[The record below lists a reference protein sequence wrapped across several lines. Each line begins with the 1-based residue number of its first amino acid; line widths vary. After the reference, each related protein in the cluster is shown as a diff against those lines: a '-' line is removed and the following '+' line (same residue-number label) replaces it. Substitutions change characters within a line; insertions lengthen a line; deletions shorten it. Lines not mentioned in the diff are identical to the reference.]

1 MTGTE
6 LHTKIGKLLQMERVR
21 QQIELSDLATTL
33 KITEANLQAVED
45 GDATRLPSEL
55 YFKLFAKSY
64 AEELGIDYEA
74 TVEAIQLDIDDAPID
89 DLSSHDKADDAG
101 PQSSTAEDRDRT
113 STSTS
118 TDNKNG
124 HQLKKLAY
132 LLGAVIVVFIIVVV
146 VNQLLFQD
154 PESEPGPDSQS
165 GATVEPEPAATSDRD
180 DTAGYDWNVP
190 DYSTPEP
197 LTLILI
203 ARTESWASVLADG
216 DTAIYRT
223 LTPGRRYEVT
233 AQYRLRVSV
242 GVPSALTIELNGQ
255 PVNLRNPES
264 GRIAGVE
271 IDQVNLQKFLKRP
284 LTQTR
289 TSAAPPRGAPTLA
302 NPEASTSGAADSN
315 SAGPQAVEPSQADNG
330 TPEDTSEG
338 R

>member
-1 MTGTE
+1 MY
-6 LHTKIGKLLQMERVR
+6 TKIGKLLQMERGR
-21 QQIELSDLATTL
+21 QQIELGDLATTL

-64 AEELGIDYEA
+64 AEELGIDFEA

-89 DLSSHDKADDAG
+89 DQSTRDIGDDPG
-101 PQSSTAEDRDRT
+101 PPSPPAEDRDRT
-113 STSTS
+113 SSSTS

-124 HQLKKLAY
+124 RQLKKLAY
-132 LLGAVIVVFIIVVV
+132 LLGAVLAVFIIVVV
-146 VNQLLFQD
+146 VNQLLFQATQ
-154 PESEPGPDSQS
+154 SEAGPDTQS
-165 GATVEPEPAATSDRD
+165 GATVEPEPAATSDGD
-180 DTAGYDWNVP
+180 DIAGYDWNVP
-190 DYSTPEP
+190 DYAAPEP
-197 LTLILI
+197 MTLVLM

-233 AQYRLRVSV
+233 AEYRLRVSI

-271 IDQVNLQKFLKRP
+271 IDQVNLQAFLKRP
-284 LTQTR
+284 LAQTR
-289 TSAAPPRGAPTLA
+289 TDAAPPQGAPTLA
-302 NPEASTSGAADSN
+302 TPEGTASDTADTSN
-315 SAGPQAVEPSQADNG
+315 TGPQAVETSQEDDG
-330 TPEDTSEG
+330 TPDDTSEG

>member
-1 MTGTE
+1 MY
-6 LHTKIGKLLQMERVR
+6 TKIGKLLQMERVR
-21 QQIELSDLATTL
+21 QQIKLGDMATTL

-64 AEELGIDYEA
+64 AEELGIDYDA
-74 TVEAIQLDIDDAPID
+74 TVEAIQVDIDDAPID
-89 DLSSHDKADDAG
+89 DQSSEDKGDDPG
-101 PQSSTAEDRDRT
+101 PQSPTTEDKDRT
-113 STSTS
+113 SSGA
-118 TDNKNG
+118 DNKNG
-124 HQLKKLAY
+124 NQIKKLAY
-132 LLGAVIVVFIIVVV
+132 ILGAVLAVFIVVV
-146 VNQLLFQD
+146 AVNQLLFQA
-154 PESEPGPDSQS
+154 PESEAGPDSLS
-165 GATVEPEPAATSDRD
+165 SATVEPEPPATANTD

-190 DYSTPEP
+190 AYAAPKP
-197 LTLILI
+197 MTLVLL

-233 AQYRLRVSV
+233 AKYRLRVSV

-271 IDQVNLQKFLKRP
+271 IDQANLQEFLNRP
-284 LTQTR
+284 LRPTR
-289 TSAAPPRGAPTLA
+289 TRAAPPQSTPILA
-302 NPEASTSGAADSN
+302 TPETSKSGAVDTSR
-315 SAGPQAVEPSQADNG
+315 AGSQAVEPLQSDDG
-330 TPEDTSEG
+330 TPDDTSEG